1 MAIENIF
8 ERSILKFCV
17 PVLLSAQFTLLTF
30 LMPLQHTTKS
40 KNCMQSKSPKVE
52 LNRCRLFRIYNR
64 INRRSRHEISYF
76 YWQLAT
82 EPNFKYVATKSWFKV
97 WYWLFDTFSLS
108 FLTSNGGVY
117 LKQLVLQPIIV
128 RSVCVFVCLIKHW
141 AIGWLIFVLWGFRL
155 FCWIKKHLLHL
166 LFEIKIICIVS
177 SSNACMK

>member
-1 MAIENIF
+1 MFNKQWIIIRLAIENIY
-8 ERSILKFCV
+8 ERYILKFCV

-30 LMPLQHTTKS
+30 LMLLQHCTT
-40 KNCMQSKSPKVE
+40 NYMQSKSPKVE

-64 INRRSRHEISYF
+64 INSRSRHEISYF

-128 RSVCVFVCLIKHW
+128 RSVCVCVCVFVCPINHW
-141 AIGWLIFVLWGFRL
+141 AIG
-155 FCWIKKHLLHL
+155 
-166 LFEIKIICIVS
+166 
-177 SSNACMK
+177 